1 MPARQRLP
9 PGPQLTAPE
18 PGTGWTGPEPLDD
31 PALTRVLTD
40 GELELIGRIT
50 ASSNATFLCSAAV
63 DGAQVRCVYKP
74 VRGERPLWDFP
85 DGTLAGREVAT
96 HLLSQAFDWGIV
108 PPTVLRDGP
117 FGPGMV
123 QAWVRTVRE
132 PVDGGPDDETDDD
145 EPDDEDPGYTGT
157 GADDPDPV
165 DLVPRG
171 AVPPGYLTVLEAWDA
186 RGEEVLLV
194 HADDPGLRRMAV
206 LDIVANNADRK
217 GGHVLAPVGGG
228 QVRGCDHGL
237 TFHTEPKLRTVLWGF
252 AGRRLRAAERE
263 PLERVADALAPGA
276 ELARELRG
284 LVRPAE
290 IAAARRRA
298 TALLRTGRFPEP
310 SASRSAIPWPAF

>member
-1 MPARQRLP
+1 MDRR
-9 PGPQLTAPE
+9 
-18 PGTGWTGPEPLDD
+18 
-31 PALTRVLTD
+31 
-40 GELELIGRIT
+40 
-50 ASSNATFLCSAAV
+50 
-63 DGAQVRCVYKP
+63 
-74 VRGERPLWDFP
+74 
-85 DGTLAGREVAT
+85 
-96 HLLSQAFDWGIV
+96 
-108 PPTVLRDGP
+108 
-117 FGPGMV
+117 
-123 QAWVRTVRE
+123 
-132 PVDGGPDDETDDD
+132 
-145 EPDDEDPGYTGT
+145 
-157 GADDPDPV
+157 DPDPV
-165 DLVPRG
+165 DLVPRA

-217 GGHVLAPVGGG
+217 GGHVLAPAAGG

-263 PLERVADALAPGA
+263 PLERVADSLAPGA
-276 ELARELRG
+276 DLARELRG

-298 TALLRTGRFPEP
+298 TNLLRAGRFPEP